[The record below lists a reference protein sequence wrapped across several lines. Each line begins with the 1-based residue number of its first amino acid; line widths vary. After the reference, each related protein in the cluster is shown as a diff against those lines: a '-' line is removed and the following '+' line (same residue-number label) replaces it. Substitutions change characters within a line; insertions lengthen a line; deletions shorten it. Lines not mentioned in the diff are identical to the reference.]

1 MRMVPDASK
10 IATSAPCQEK
20 VHPMDK
26 AELLTEFRS
35 RVEEFERYQS
45 FITKAQ
51 SQSSRFAPAV
61 VEKVVKD
68 NTEKSLVVIGQSRD
82 LIKDVRAAMA
92 KLDSSRQS
100 VLDGRGNSQFALE
113 ELELRLAIGEMT
125 EEEFEQAASDLKSS
139 LGSIDQTAD
148 AVDQELASYQDL
160 MNRWD
165 GLLAQ
170 SGIAPEPLVQ
180 EETPVQRS
188 QTRHEDD
195 LVLLSGDG
203 DVAVFDEEPEP
214 LVSLGDEIGDGP
226 VVINAMPEEID
237 ILNEDE
243 PSPDTEP
250 PAPRVGG
257 DENRRA
263 VLLYQEGTAEE
274 QIYPFVN
281 DQITLGR
288 GRDNDIQV
296 KNDSKVSRY
305 HCKLYRR
312 GPNYYIEDN
321 KSANGTLVNGELI
334 TERRLFGGEEVII
347 GETFFRFRILD

>member
-1 MRMVPDASK
+1 MA
-10 IATSAPCQEK
+10 ATVPCQEK

-26 AELLTEFRS
+26 AALVSEFRS
-35 RVEEFERYQS
+35 LVEEIERYQS
-45 FITKAQ
+45 FIQKAQ

-68 NTEKSLVVIGQSRD
+68 NTEKSIGVVGRSKGIV
-82 LIKDVRAAMA
+82 KDAMGAISELEQAQQAA
-92 KLDSSRQS
+92 
-100 VLDGRGNSQFALE
+100 LDGRGNSQFALE

-125 EEEFEQAASDLKSS
+125 EEEFEQAAAELKAS
-139 LGSIDQTAD
+139 LGSIDEEAGS
-148 AVDQELASYQDL
+148 AGQELESLRGLVTRWNEL
-160 MNRWD
+160 MEII
-165 GLLAQ
+165 GAEPAEQ
-170 SGIAPEPLVQ
+170 EAPAE
-180 EETPVQRS
+180 RA
-188 QTRHEDD
+188 QTRHDDD
-195 LVLLSGDG
+195 LVVSVSDG
-203 DVAVFDEEPEP
+203 DVAVFDDEPVAVDDDP
-214 LVSLGDEIGDGP
+214 GDAGDGP
-226 VVINAMPEEID
+226 VVIATMQEEID

-243 PSPDTEP
+243 PVADPEP
-250 PAPRVGG
+250 VSRGGG